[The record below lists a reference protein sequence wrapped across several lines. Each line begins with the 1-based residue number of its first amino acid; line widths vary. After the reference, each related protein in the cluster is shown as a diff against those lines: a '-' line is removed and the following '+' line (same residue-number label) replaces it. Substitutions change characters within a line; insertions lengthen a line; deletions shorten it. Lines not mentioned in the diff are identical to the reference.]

1 MFKKK
6 DSNGNK
12 KDKKKKKGVVDK
24 VVMGAII
31 GGAIGSVVG
40 ITVAPKSGKET
51 RKDIIDA
58 KNKFIEKHG
67 DDIDNVKEEVKEKGT
82 KMWRFLKKKVL
93 KDKNK

>member
-6 DSNGNK
+6 DK
-12 KDKKKKKGVVDK
+12 KKFKKKKGVVDK

-51 RKDIIDA
+51 RQGIVEA
-58 KNKFIEKHG
+58 KNKFVEKHG
-67 DDIDNVKEEVKEKGT
+67 EEIGVVKEETRKQGRRV
-82 KMWRFLKKKVL
+82 WDYLKKIIR
-93 KDKNK
+93 KN